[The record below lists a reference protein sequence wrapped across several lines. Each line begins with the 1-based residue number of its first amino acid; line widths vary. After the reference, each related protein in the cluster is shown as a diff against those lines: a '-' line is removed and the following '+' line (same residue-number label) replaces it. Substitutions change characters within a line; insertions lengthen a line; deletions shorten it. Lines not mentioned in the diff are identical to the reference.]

1 MIERILVAVDDTP
14 DSLAAARLAIELTNA
29 LHAQLRVVHVSPDH
43 VLDAA
48 LEAASRT
55 PSVAVRRARA
65 ASAVLTWVTNQAAAA
80 GIGADTQLL
89 GGDAGPAVLDAAH
102 QWHADLVIVGKS
114 ARAAR
119 GEPYVGTQSRH
130 ILEFSDQPVLVVPP
144 PLAVPSG

>member
-1 MIERILVAVDDTP
+1 
-14 DSLAAARLAIELTNA
+14 
-29 LHAQLRVVHVSPDH
+29 
-43 VLDAA
+43 
-48 LEAASRT
+48 
-55 PSVAVRRARA
+55 VAVRRARA